1 MEPQPSR
8 LQRKERSHKRF
19 TLLLPLGLSLH
30 RGTLQLLLKEVH
42 DGEKETTSSEIFLFC
57 NSPEELKATFSFISY
72 TANTFTWNALAEL
85 FKCDLKPL
93 IHFTSLFYVL
103 CFRKHPNFSNLGS
116 IESMYSILLKLFSVP
131 AGPVTSHP
139 LPKFPRLHLPLSSV
153 QSDSKPGKVYCP
165 VLSLFNFCCVL
176 CVFFVFT
183 FSIMQLKSARWLW
196 RENSRAT
203 GLTSVSSQ
211 NVIYTLSPST
221 LSGTMFNRLLTCG
234 W

>member
-30 RGTLQLLLKEVH
+30 RGTLQLLLKDVH

-103 CFRKHPNFSNLGS
+103 CFRKHPNFFQFGINRVHVF
-116 IESMYSILLKLFSVP
+116 YSVK
-131 AGPVTSHP
+131 A
-139 LPKFPRLHLPLSSV
+139 
-153 QSDSKPGKVYCP
+153 
-165 VLSLFNFCCVL
+165 VLSPGWTCDFTSSPQISQAPPT
-176 CVFFVFT
+176 FVF
-183 FSIMQLKSARWLW
+183 SPVWLRARESL
-196 RENSRAT
+196 
-203 GLTSVSSQ
+203 LPCSVF
-211 NVIYTLSPST
+211 V
-221 LSGTMFNRLLTCG
+221 
-234 W
+234 